1 MRAIKDAADVLVDCR
16 QKVANMLPLVT
27 KALENVRKCNL
38 GTLSENEF
46 LHTLEY
52 KSKVQRKLETFIAL
66 LEKAVSEEEIR
77 KATGV
82 PEE

>member
-66 LEKAVSEEEIR
+66 LEKAVSEE
-77 KATGV
+77 
-82 PEE
+82 